1 MLDKEEALIY
11 VMILA
16 ASSDGEIHPSEKNR
30 IFDIVDRY
38 PVFKN
43 MDSARIEVIAN
54 AVFEELNFSEF
65 ETLLS
70 NASKSLDDIE
80 RQMAF
85 VFASLV
91 ISADGIISDQ
101 EKDFMKHIG
110 KILDIDDVSF
120 SKLTYPL
127 AIAFGARTLEEIN

>member
-16 ASSDGEIHPSEKNR
+16 ASSDGEIHPSERNR

-43 MDSARIEVIAN
+43 MNPERIEVIAR
-54 AVFEELNFSEF
+54 AVFEELNFNEF
-65 ETLLS
+65 DAILS
-70 NASKSLDDIE
+70 NTSKSLDDIE

-101 EKDFMKHIG
+101 EKDFMKQIG
-110 KILDIDDVSF
+110 SILAIDDVSF

-127 AIAFGARTLEEIN
+127 AIAFGARSLEEIN